1 MLLADTHVHL
11 LAGLDDG
18 PATLDEAA
26 AMARMLVAEGVR
38 FAAALAHQNPEYPA
52 NTATAL
58 QIAAAALAERLAAD
72 GTPLLVCGSGEVMLG
87 PDLLADWHAGKLLSL
102 GGHGR
107 FLLVEMPHG
116 VFLDA
121 RGVAAEF
128 GKLGVRL
135 VIAHA
140 ERYPELL
147 HEPGTAEALIAAGC
161 LVQVTA
167 RELAHPPTAA
177 AERALR
183 DWARR
188 GVIHLLGSDGHNLTY
203 REPRMKAG
211 AEALARMAGRAALDR
226 AGRIWGPAV
235 LQGLPVKVPPPL
247 PKPRSWFA
255 GLFGG

>member
-1 MLLADTHVHL
+1 MSLADTHVHL

-18 PATLDEAA
+18 PASADEAA
-26 AMARMLVAEGVR
+26 AMAKMLVAEGVR
-38 FAAALAHQNPEYPA
+38 FAAALAHQNPDYPE
-52 NTATAL
+52 NTAAGL
-58 QIAAAALAERLAAD
+58 RLAAAALAQRLAAD
-72 GTPLLVCGSGEVMLG
+72 RTPLAVCASGEVMLG
-87 PDLLADWHAGKLLSL
+87 PDLLADWHAGRLLTL
-102 GGHGR
+102 GDHGK

-116 VFLDA
+116 LFLDA
-121 RGVAAEF
+121 RGLAAQF
-128 GKLGVRL
+128 AGLGVRL

-147 HEPGTAEALIAAGC
+147 HEPGTVEALVAAGC

-167 RELAHPPTAA
+167 RELAEPPTAA

-188 GVIHLLGSDGHNLTY
+188 GVVHLVGSDGHNLSH
-203 REPRMKAG
+203 REPRLKAG
-211 AEALARMAGRAALDR
+211 VEALARMAGRAAADR
-226 AGRIWGPAV
+226 AASIWGPAV
-235 LQGLPVKVPPPL
+235 LQGLSVKVPPPL